1 MITALLYAGVLLV
14 CGSSVTDA
22 PNETCS
28 SVGEDLIAA
37 EFAHH
42 ELAPAAGAVT
52 SSNMTGEG
60 KGLPWTHWDALDF
73 TMNQANIV
81 SSPVRARHRNLAA
94 STR

>member
-42 ELAPAAGAVT
+42 ELALGAVT
-52 SSNMTGEG
+52 SSNTTGEG

-73 TMNQANIV
+73 TMNHANIV
-81 SSPVRARHRNLAA
+81 SSPVRARHRTLAA

>member
-1 MITALLYAGVLLV
+1 MITALLYAGLLLV

-22 PNETCS
+22 PNETCC

-42 ELAPAAGAVT
+42 ELALGAVT
-52 SSNMTGEG
+52 SSNMTDEG

-81 SSPVRARHRNLAA
+81 SSPVRSRHRTLAA

>member
-42 ELAPAAGAVT
+42 ELALGAVT

-60 KGLPWTHWDALDF
+60 KGLPWTHWDAWDF
-73 TMNQANIV
+73 TMNAANIV
-81 SSPVRARHRNLAA
+81 SSPGKKRARHRTLAA
-94 STR
+94 SAR